1 MRINWKGIA
10 LLFSL
15 IVFSVPITGQD
26 IKYNWSLCEDGNG
39 IVLDPTTATLPYS
52 DHIEMSGEMMAF
64 VLRWGVNE
72 DHSFFSERSL
82 VFPMLRT
89 IPNNT
94 HASLMHRIATDIPSL
109 VSVNGL
115 SLRAENVLQVKLD
128 GLMEV
133 TSTFAVGKANIGTG
147 KGTAPEPAVEM
158 VRKIFPSTD
167 KQLMG
172 ETYSLKN
179 VSKKAQTVFI
189 PKYSQV
195 FTTLKEKGVT
205 GSYIIRA
212 DIVGSGTKT
221 IQPGESIDFGAC
233 FQAYREGE
241 KMIVPDLE
249 EELAK
254 RIAYRDLIDCNLVL
268 DTPDDVI
275 DREFRFAKIRA
286 SESIFKTAGGYMHG
300 PGGESYYAALWAND
314 QAEYVNPF
322 FPFLGYSVGN
332 ESALNS
338 YMHFARFMN
347 PDYKPIPSSIIA
359 EGIDIWDGAGDRG
372 DAAMIAH
379 GASRYALERGSREEA
394 EQLWPLIEWCLEY
407 CHRKLNDQ
415 GVVLSDS
422 DELEGRFPA
431 GDANLCTSTLYY
443 DGLRSAAM
451 LAKSLGKSTKVSSA
465 YNKQADNLAKAI
477 ENYFGAEVQG
487 YHTYRYYDGN
497 TVLRSWI
504 CMPLIV
510 GLLDRAEGTI
520 AALTSDKLMTA
531 DGLLTQQGSTTF
543 WDRSTLY
550 SLRGMYI
557 AGDTRTA
564 GDFMHYYSSRRL
576 LGDHVPYPIE
586 AWPEGS
592 QRHLSAESGLYCR
605 AIIEGMFGIRPTGLK
620 SFRMTPRLADEWNE
634 MALRHIRAFGSD
646 FDISVCRIGGGKVEI
661 TLKDNAR
668 GTEKK
673 WKVKEGNTIEI
684 TV

>member
-1 MRINWKGIA
+1 MRVINHVIYKLSLTLA
-10 LLFSL
+10 FLSLLMP
-15 IVFSVPITGQD
+15 VYGQETQ
-26 IKYNWSLCEDGNG
+26 NWSLSEEGNG
-39 IVLDPTTATLPYS
+39 IVLDPTTANLPYS

-64 VLRWGVNE
+64 VLRWGVEE
-72 DHSFFSERSL
+72 DRSFFSERSL

-94 HASLMHRIATDIPSL
+94 HASLMHRIGTDIPSL
-109 VSVNGL
+109 VSVNGR
-115 SLRAENVLQVKLD
+115 SLGAETVLQVKLD

-133 TSTFAVGKANIGTG
+133 TSTFAIST
-147 KGTAPEPAVEM
+147 PEPAVEL
-158 VRKIFPSTD
+158 VRMIFPSTD

-172 ETYSLKN
+172 EIYSLKN
-179 VSKKAQTVFI
+179 ISKKAQTVFI
-189 PKYSQV
+189 PEYSQV

-205 GSYIIRA
+205 GSYIVRA
-212 DIVGSGTKT
+212 DLLGSGTKT
-221 IQPGESIDFGAC
+221 LQPGESLEFGAC
-233 FQAYREGE
+233 FQAYRKGE
-241 KMIVPDLE
+241 KMIVPNLE
-249 EELAK
+249 NELAK
-254 RIAYRDLIDCNLVL
+254 RIAYRDFIDDNLVL

-314 QAEYVNPF
+314 QTEYANPF

-347 PDYKPIPSSIIA
+347 PEYKPIPSSIIA
-359 EGIDIWDGAGDRG
+359 EGIDIWNGAGDRG

-379 GASRYALERGSREEA
+379 GASRYALESGNRKEA

-407 CHRKLNDQ
+407 CNRKLNAE

-451 LAKSLGKSTKVSSA
+451 LAKSLEKGSKISA
-465 YNKQADNLAKAI
+465 TYSKQADNLAKAI
-477 ENYFGAEVQG
+477 ENYFGADVQG

-510 GLLDRAEGTI
+510 GILNRAEGTI

-550 SLRGMYI
+550 SLRGIYI
-557 AGDTRTA
+557 AGETRTA

-620 SFRMTPRLADEWNE
+620 SFSLTPRLSEDWKD
-634 MALRHIRAFGSD
+634 MSLRHIRAFGSD
-646 FDISVCRIGGGKVEI
+646 FDITVRRIEGGKVEVL
-661 TLKDNAR
+661 LKDNVR
-668 GTEKK
+668 SLEKK
-673 WKVKEGNTIEI
+673 WKVKEGETITI
-684 TV
+684 NI